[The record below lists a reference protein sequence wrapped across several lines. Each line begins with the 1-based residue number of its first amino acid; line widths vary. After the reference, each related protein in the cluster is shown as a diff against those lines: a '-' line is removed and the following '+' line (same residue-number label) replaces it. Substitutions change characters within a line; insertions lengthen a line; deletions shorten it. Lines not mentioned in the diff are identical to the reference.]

1 MRVAVT
7 CECGHVTEPDTQD
20 VSHESASGSTHAE
33 ALAIRFCSQCGR
45 SLAGATPLQQALPA
59 EATTGPRTFQQLWQS
74 RLNATEE
81 TASLSP
87 SELGRSETTLP
98 QATSSESTANT
109 GSDETSGRRS
119 LWAVMGG
126 SAGQSQRDDHFTL
139 QSSPAATSV
148 PDRNSDAVP
157 TTPAALA
164 INTSE
169 PNKPK
174 GLWSVMSAS
183 VSPSLN
189 AGHEHET
196 VSDQPVDLKSQ
207 PSDDKLTS
215 TPNVGRDSS
224 PISSIPSTVPGVWC
238 VQPPGSAQV
247 GTATASAGSTST
259 SQPIRPSLLGLRR
272 LSAGPIDEDEDY
284 GTEWCWEAIAALVL
298 GIAAIFLA
306 ALSLKPGWL
315 VRIPSLVVGI
325 VALMVG
331 FTAIGDVRRARGQ
344 LKGRFAA
351 VTGIVLGA
359 LGMLLAPLL
368 FARMGDSW
376 RESAGREVIA
386 NRLRQ
391 IGSALDQHHA
401 QHGQFPPAVVYSKRV
416 DAKQPLH
423 GWMTALLP
431 FLGHEPVHRRIDLT
445 QSFDSPGNVAP
456 MQQIIPE
463 FLVPGRKPIR
473 SQRGL
478 GITHFAGVGGEAV
491 NEQVGLMHLG
501 IFAEEGAVRR
511 EQITD
516 GLAQTIIVGEIVD
529 PLPAWGEPGNLRSI
543 GNGLNKQF
551 HGFGNPAGTGAT
563 FLHADGSVKFYSNK
577 TDRRVLQQLET
588 RDGGN

>member
-20 VSHESASGSTHAE
+20 VSHDSARGSSHSE
-33 ALAIRFCSQCGR
+33 EVAIRFCSQCGR
-45 SLAGATPLQQALPA
+45 SLAGATPLLQAPPVDPSS
-59 EATTGPRTFQQLWQS
+59 GPRTFQQLWQS

-81 TASLSP
+81 ATVEQQPKRL
-87 SELGRSETTLP
+87 ESETLTESQ
-98 QATSSESTANT
+98 QASKESGDRKEDSS
-109 GSDETSGRRS
+109 TSGRRS

-126 SAGQSQRDDHFTL
+126 STNKSHAERLHGDEHVAQQN
-139 QSSPAATSV
+139 SPASKMNEPTS
-148 PDRNSDAVP
+148 
-157 TTPAALA
+157 
-164 INTSE
+164 
-169 PNKPK
+169 KPK
-174 GLWSVMSAS
+174 GLWSVMSTSAAVDAEQVTPINQRVDVTSKPLSDKVTSPNGKAAS
-183 VSPSLN
+183 PPKVERGSPL
-189 AGHEHET
+189 A
-196 VSDQPVDLKSQ
+196 PA
-207 PSDDKLTS
+207 
-215 TPNVGRDSS
+215 TP
-224 PISSIPSTVPGVWC
+224 ITVPGVWGA
-238 VQPPGSAQV
+238 PPHVS
-247 GTATASAGSTST
+247 GTTAEGASVSST
-259 SQPIRPSLLGLRR
+259 SQATRPSLLGLRR
-272 LSAGPIDEDEDY
+272 LSAGPIDESEDY
-284 GTEWCWEAIAALVL
+284 GAEWCWQAIVALGL
-298 GIAAIFLA
+298 GIAAVCLA

-315 VRIPSLVVGI
+315 VRLPSLIAGI

-351 VTGIVLGA
+351 VMGIVLGA

-376 RESAGREVIA
+376 RENAGREVIA

-431 FLGHEPVHRRIDLT
+431 HLGHEPVHRRIDLT
-445 QSFDSPGNVAP
+445 QSFDSAVNHPS
-456 MQQIIPE
+456 MQQVIPE

-478 GITHFAGVGGEAV
+478 GISHFAGVGGEIV

-577 TDRRVLQQLET
+577 TDRRILQQLET